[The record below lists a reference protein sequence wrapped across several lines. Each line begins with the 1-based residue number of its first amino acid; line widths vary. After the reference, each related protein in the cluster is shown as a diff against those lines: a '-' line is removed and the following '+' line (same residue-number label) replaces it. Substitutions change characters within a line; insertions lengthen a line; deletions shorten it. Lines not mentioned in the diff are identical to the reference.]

1 MPAGGCAWASEERW
15 HCVWAALEEFDD
27 AGQCTFKSF
36 NDVYL
41 ERLGRPPSKSEHHRA
56 NGPPYQTR

>member
-1 MPAGGCAWASEERW
+1 M
-15 HCVWAALEEFDD
+15 WAALEEFDD

-41 ERLGRPPSKSEHHRA
+41 EQLVTPRSQNEQQASHTQ
-56 NGPPYQTR
+56 Y